1 MSRIGKFIKTESR
14 LVVVRGL
21 WEGQLEV
28 SPDGYEVSLWGD
40 ENDLELVV
48 IIAQS
53 CEYTKNQLVVHLKR
67 VDFMI
72 RECLNNVLI

>member
-21 WEGQLEV
+21 GEGQLEV

-53 CEYTKNQLVVHLKR
+53 CGYTKNQLVVHLKR